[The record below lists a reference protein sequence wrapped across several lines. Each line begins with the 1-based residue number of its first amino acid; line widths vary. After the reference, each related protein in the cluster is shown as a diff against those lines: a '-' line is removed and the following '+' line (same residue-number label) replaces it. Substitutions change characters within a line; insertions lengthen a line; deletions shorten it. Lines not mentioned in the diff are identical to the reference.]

1 MDRDDLS
8 VFLRLDEARD
18 SLSRGETQLDA
29 IKQTQVK
36 MDLLI
41 KDDPAGHKGE
51 DTVVDDTSVPLIQE
65 LSWLDRASQHVA
77 WCQVEPMH
85 STYLK
90 VASHCSPTFVF
101 RPSKR

>member
-36 MDLLI
+36 IDLLT
-41 KDDPAGHKGE
+41 KDDPAGHKGEE

-77 WCQVEPMH
+77 WCQVESKHTCSLLAFH
-85 STYLK
+85 SM
-90 VASHCSPTFVF
+90 
-101 RPSKR
+101 